1 MDTYMNMQTEQTT
14 KRVTLIVTALS
25 VFITPFMSSSI
36 NVALPAIGEEFGVDA
51 VILGWIA
58 SSYLL
63 STAVCVLPGGKL
75 GDMYG
80 RKKIFIYG
88 ISLYTFSSLLSV
100 LTSSAYLLIGCRIG
114 QGIGT
119 AMIFGTA
126 IAILTSVF
134 AQEERGKALGI
145 NVAATYSGLSLG
157 PVLGGVLTQQFG
169 WRSIFVFNVIAGLII
184 LAGVFWKLTGEWAE
198 ARGETFDWVGTLLSA
213 LMLLAIIYG
222 FSRLPAMLGVLLVGI
237 GFVLLVIFIWWEQ
250 RVLHP
255 LLNMTLFS
263 QNRLFAYSNLAALI
277 NYSATYAISFL
288 LSLYLQYIKGLTP
301 QQAGMVLIAQPVVMA
316 VLSPVAGRLS
326 DRFESRVLAS
336 IGMSLIVVGLLVFA
350 FLGHDTPNLVIT
362 PTLMLLGLGFAFFS
376 SPNTHAIMSSVEK
389 RFYGVA
395 SATLASMRS
404 TGQALSLGIAM
415 LIFTLII
422 GKMRITPAYYDPFLT
437 SVRIAFLV
445 FAGLCVIGVF
455 ASLARGNVR

>member
-1 MDTYMNMQTEQTT
+1 MTSQPEQTT
-14 KRVTLIVTALS
+14 KRVTLAVTALS

-36 NVALPAIGEEFGVDA
+36 NVALPAMGEEFGVDA

-63 STAVCVLPGGKL
+63 STAMCVLPGGKL

-80 RKKIFIYG
+80 RKRIFLYG
-88 ISLYTFSSLLSV
+88 IALYTFASLLSA
-100 LTSSAYLLIGCRIG
+100 LTSSAYFLIGCRVG
-114 QGIGT
+114 QGVGT

-126 IAILTSVF
+126 IAIVTSVF
-134 AQEERGKALGI
+134 GPEERGKVLGM

-169 WRSIFVFNVIAGLII
+169 WRSIFVVNVLAGLII

-198 ARGETFDWVGTLLSA
+198 ACGETFDWVGAVLSA

-222 FSRLPAMLGVLLVGI
+222 FSRLPAVSGVVLVGI
-237 GFVLLVIFIWWEQ
+237 GGALLGLFIWWEL

-255 LLNMTLFS
+255 LLNMMLFYE
-263 QNRLFAYSNLAALI
+263 NRLFAYSNLAALI

-288 LSLYLQYIKGLTP
+288 LSLYLQYIKGLSP

-350 FLGHDTPNLVIT
+350 FLGPDTPRLVIT
-362 PTLMLLGLGFAFFS
+362 PTLMLLGLGFALFS
-376 SPNTHAIMSSVEK
+376 SPNTHAIMSAVEK

-404 TGQALSLGIAM
+404 TGQALSLGVVM
-415 LIFTLII
+415 LIFTLLI
-422 GKMRITPAYYDPFLT
+422 GKVQITPEYYAPFLT
-437 SVRIAFLV
+437 SVRLAFGV
-445 FAGLCVIGVF
+445 FAGLCVIGVL